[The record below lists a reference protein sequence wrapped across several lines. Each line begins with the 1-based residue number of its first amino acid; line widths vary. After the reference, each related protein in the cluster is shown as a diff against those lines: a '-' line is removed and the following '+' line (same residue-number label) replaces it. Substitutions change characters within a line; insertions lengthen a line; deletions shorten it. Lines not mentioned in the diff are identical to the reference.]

1 MEVSNMPTEQE
12 SSMWASLVVDPVKEM
27 LTRIVGYLPVL
38 LVALVILV
46 VGWLIARI
54 IKRIVDEVLKAVRF
68 DTLAD
73 KAGISTVLAKGDL
86 KVTARE
92 VISTLVYWLI
102 MIMVFVMTVNA
113 LGLSQVSNILESIFA
128 YVPRVI
134 AALLALIVG
143 LFLASFVAG
152 IVRLAAANAN
162 MPKPD
167 MLAAICKWVIIIF
180 AAAVAIIELDIAA
193 MFVARTFEIVLAGVV
208 FAAAL
213 AIGLGAKDTVAR
225 SLEEWRQKY
234 SKKD

>member
-1 MEVSNMPTEQE
+1 MPTEQE